1 MKKILIFVQ
10 IIRIFMNFTPRL
22 RDTEKG
28 REIFDPV
35 RRKYVAL
42 TPEEWVRQQLVH
54 YLMVEQ
60 RVPLSLIG
68 VEVVIPVNKH
78 SLRADVV
85 VYGRHGQPLLLAEC
99 KAGDVK
105 ITSGTF
111 MQISG
116 YNLAWRVPWLI
127 VSNGVQLYCCRF
139 NAAAGQYDFTDKVPV
154 YEEMNKEEI

>member
-1 MKKILIFVQ
+1 MD
-10 IIRIFMNFTPRL
+10 FTPRL

-54 YLMVEQ
+54 FLITEQ
-60 RVPLSLIG
+60 QVPLSLIG

-78 SLRADVV
+78 NLRADVV
-85 VYGRHGQPLLLAEC
+85 VYGRRGQPLLLAEC
-99 KAGDVK
+99 KAADVK
-105 ITSGTF
+105 ITSKTF
-111 MQISG
+111 MQIAG

-127 VSNGVQLYCCRF
+127 VSNGLQLYCCMF
-139 NAAAGQYDFTDKVPV
+139 NAATGQYDFTDKVPV
-154 YEEMNKEEI
+154 YEEMNKEES